1 LNFSLLNIT
10 GDLQMVKKPTYE
22 ELEKEIVSKSD
33 QIQVSDI
40 NIEWNVKQGTC
51 HDVG

>member
-1 LNFSLLNIT
+1 MAS
-10 GDLQMVKKPTYE
+10 KPTYE
-22 ELEKEIVSKSD
+22 ELKKRIKKLEKEIVSKSK

-51 HDVG
+51 SSMES